1 MTPRPRKPSSTQDS
15 GAAAPTAT
23 AAQQFKPVESVRA
36 YQLIADS
43 IEEQIVSG
51 ALKPGD
57 RLPSERELV
66 VRFGSGRSTIRE
78 ALRVLESNRL
88 VRSRPGDPR
97 GPEILPFSADPMRK
111 SMQRLAAG
119 GDIAS
124 LLEFRMVVEP
134 AANLLAAVNRTDA
147 QLLELER
154 ANARM
159 NAAIDLGSVEFS
171 RADFEFHRAVAVAS
185 GNPLL
190 AVCAEVVQDTVVA
203 LISTKIDDS
212 PDERSQMA
220 QSVGHH
226 AEVFAAIRD
235 GHGRR
240 AGWLSRDRLF
250 RYYGEYVPEPKR
262 TRLQALVEEFDTP

>member
-1 MTPRPRKPSSTQDS
+1 MTRRSSTSSPQDP
-15 GAAAPTAT
+15 AAEPST
-23 AAQQFKPVESVRA
+23 QGFKPVESVRA
-36 YQLIADS
+36 YQQIADA

-51 ALKPGD
+51 RLKPGD

-66 VRFGSGRSTIRE
+66 LRFGSGRSTVRE

-119 GDIAS
+119 GDIGS

-134 AANLLAAVNRTDA
+134 AANLLAAVNRTDS

-154 ANARM
+154 LNARM
-159 NAAIDLGSVEFS
+159 HAAIDKGTAEFG
-171 RADFEFHRAVAVAS
+171 RADFEFHRAIAVAS

-190 AVCAEVVQDTVVA
+190 AVCAEVVQDTVVT
-203 LISTKIDDS
+203 LIKTKIDDS
-212 PDERSQMA
+212 PDEKSVMA
-220 QSVGHH
+220 QSVRHH
-226 AEVFAAIRD
+226 GEVFAAIRD
-235 GHGRR
+235 GEGRR
-240 AGWLSRDRLF
+240 AGWLARDRLF

-262 TRLQALVEEFDTP
+262 TRLQALVDEFDTP